1 MDIKPRQPQRQN
13 APGVVRRQTRTE
25 LGNFGRARELK
36 QAEIQGGA
44 STPTDAVPI
53 AQPFTLQTD
62 DIADSVDSAA
72 QRPRGLARLKPANLR
87 RHFSWRG
94 FFKKLGLSFGALVVM
109 GLGYLGYKLF
119 FAVQNIID
127 RDSGGALAL
136 QGDIDPSQ
144 LNGEGD
150 GRVNI
155 LLIGIGGDQH
165 QGGDLAD
172 TVIIASID
180 PFNNEVAML
189 GVPRDLWVD
198 IPDQWSTKINAA
210 HALGEEN
217 GFSQTNYPSGGAGL
231 LQKTIE
237 QTLGIP
243 IHYYARVDF
252 DGFSQ
257 AIDAVGGIR
266 VDVPEAICDYTIAWQ
281 FGFSCLEAGPQDFD
295 RNKALFYARTRAS
308 ARGDFDRGERQR
320 LILLALR
327 EKALS
332 LGTFSDPRK
341 VFSLIDAAGQH
352 SSTNLG
358 LGEMKR
364 IYEIISAIPPDKVIS
379 AGLDDHVRTA
389 AVGGQSAV
397 IPKAGIGQYAA
408 IQAYVRSIFIDG
420 FIKREG
426 AVVDVLNGT
435 TAVGVAA
442 ATSEELRSYGY
453 KLGVIGDAPSSGYT
467 ATRLYDLSGGKAEF
481 TKRYLEQR
489 LKTVAL
495 SADKLPDGIKSTAAF
510 VIIVGA
516 DATR

>member
-1 MDIKPRQPQRQN
+1 MDIKPQSPQRL
-13 APGVVRRQTRTE
+13 PGVVRRQTRTE
-25 LGNFGRARELK
+25 LGNFVRTRELK
-36 QAEIQGGA
+36 QAEIRGGA
-44 STPTDAVPI
+44 STSAEAAATP
-53 AQPFTLQTD
+53 QPFRLDTD
-62 DIADSVDSAA
+62 DIAETQDSAEKK
-72 QRPRGLARLKPANLR
+72 PKGLARLKPAHIK
-87 RHFSWRG
+87 RHFTWRG
-94 FFKKLGLSFGALVVM
+94 FFKKAGLGVGALVVA
-109 GLGYLGYKLF
+109 GLGFLGYKLF
-119 FAVQNIID
+119 FAVQSIID

-155 LLIGIGGDQH
+155 LLIGIGGDEH

-172 TVIIASID
+172 TIIIASID

-189 GVPRDLWVD
+189 SVPRDLWVD
-198 IPDQWSTKINAA
+198 IPGQWSTKINAA
-210 HALGEEN
+210 HALGEES
-217 GFSQTNYPSGGAGL
+217 GFTETNYPDGGPGL
-231 LQKTIE
+231 LQKTLE
-237 QTLGIP
+237 QSLGIP

-257 AIDAVGGIR
+257 AIKAVGGIR

-281 FGFSCLEAGPQDFD
+281 FGFACLEAGPQDFD
-295 RNKALFYARTRAS
+295 QKEALFYARTRAS
-308 ARGDFDRGERQR
+308 LRGDFDRGERQR

-327 EKALS
+327 DKVLS

-341 VFSLIDAAGQH
+341 VFSLIDAAGRH
-352 SSTNLG
+352 VSTNVG

-364 IYEIISAIPPDKVIS
+364 IYEIISAIPAEKVIS
-379 AGLDDHVRTA
+379 AGLDEHVRTA
-389 AVGGQSAV
+389 AVGGASAV
-397 IPKAGIGQYAA
+397 IPKAGVGNFGE

-442 ATSEELRSYGY
+442 ATADELRSYGY
-453 KLGVIGDAPSSGYT
+453 KLGVIDDAPSKGYT
-467 ATRLYDLSGGKAEF
+467 ATRLYDLSNGQAEF

-489 LKTVAL
+489 LNTVAL
-495 SADKLPDGIKSTAAF
+495 SDDQLPEGISSTAAF